1 MGKTIQAKGTTV
13 FRDSG
18 FNYERAGKPLEGF
31 NDLTYIFKSPTL
43 IAMFKEHTEGGKH
56 ES

>member
-18 FNYERAGKPLEGF
+18 FNYERAGKPLEGL
-31 NDLTYIFKSPTL
+31 NDLTYIFKGPTL
-43 IAMFKEHTEGGKH
+43 IAMFKEHTEGW
-56 ES
+56 EA